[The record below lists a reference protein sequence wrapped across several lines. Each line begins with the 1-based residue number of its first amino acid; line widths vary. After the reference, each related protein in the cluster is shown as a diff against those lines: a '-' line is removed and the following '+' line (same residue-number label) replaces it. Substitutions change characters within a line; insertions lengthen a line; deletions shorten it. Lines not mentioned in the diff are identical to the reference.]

1 MESDKAQDG
10 RLTHHPD
17 GRDPDAI
24 ERPVFAAVIRPHC
37 SLGRT
42 GFQIVMAACCLVS
55 LVTSLVFLRQGFWPI
70 AGFFGLDMVALWFAL
85 SVSMRRGRS
94 FEEVVVSQIEILL
107 ARVSHRGERSEWRF
121 NPLWSRIQKV
131 EDDEYGL
138 QSLAIVS
145 RGRRVLVARDA
156 SPPERET
163 IAEGLS
169 RALAEVKKG
178 F

>member
-10 RLTHHPD
+10 RPARHPY

-42 GFQIVMAACCLVS
+42 GFTVVMGGCCLVS
-55 LVTSLVFLRQGFWPI
+55 LVTSIVFLTQGFWPI
-70 AGFFGLDMVALWFAL
+70 AGFFGLDMLALWLAL
-85 SVSMRRGRS
+85 SLSLRRGRS
-94 FEEVVVSQIEILL
+94 FEEVMISQIEILL

-121 NPLWSRIQKV
+121 NPLWSRLHKV
-131 EDDEYGL
+131 EDEEYGL

-145 RGRRVLVARDA
+145 RGQRVLVARDA

-163 IAEGLS
+163 IADGMT